1 MEKERPL
8 DTFEDELCD
17 ILLSLIYLA
26 STQKLK
32 NANLNEATQ
41 EKSVEIVDLVLLSSQ
56 ISESYMEITGERFR
70 KSHEG
75 KTPEDFFEDRIV
87 RMMTICFNIAQKY
100 KIDIQKEFDAMCRKA
115 LKFVARKIE
124 EQELRVETGKIN
136 VRDRRS
142 RKWKL

>member
-1 MEKERPL
+1 
-8 DTFEDELCD
+8 
-17 ILLSLIYLA
+17 
-26 STQKLK
+26 
-32 NANLNEATQ
+32 
-41 EKSVEIVDLVLLSSQ
+41 
-56 ISESYMEITGERFR
+56 
-70 KSHEG
+70 
-75 KTPEDFFEDRIV
+75 
-87 RMMTICFNIAQKY
+87 MMTICFNIAQKY